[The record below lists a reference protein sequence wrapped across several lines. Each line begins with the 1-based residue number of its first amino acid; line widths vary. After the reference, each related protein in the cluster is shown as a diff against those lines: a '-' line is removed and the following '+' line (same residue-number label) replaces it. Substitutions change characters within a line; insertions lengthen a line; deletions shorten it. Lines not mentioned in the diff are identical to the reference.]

1 MTLLKVDFNPVSEFT
16 DFVHNPYVNLP
27 LGLDINKA
35 VIYLWLTA
43 AVAMGVTLLIVRRGL
58 KLRPDGSP
66 LDTGVIPPMPLPRRM
81 FAGALT
87 EHDDVRER
95 VAAEPIGAVHTDAG
109 TFTCRV
115 EAGEAEIVRG
125 RTCA

>member
-1 MTLLKVDFNPVSEFT
+1 MILLKVDFNPVAEFT

-58 KLRPDGSP
+58 KLRPDGSQTAVEVVYDMCQNQIARGRP
-66 LDTGVIPPMPLPRRM
+66 
-81 FAGALT
+81 A
-87 EHDDVRER
+87 RER
-95 VAAEPIGAVHTDAG
+95 ECGSGSRTW
-109 TFTCRV
+109 R
-115 EAGEAEIVRG
+115 RSSSSSG
-125 RTCA
+125 R